1 MNVEPGKT
9 EQAECLSNV
18 KALDCNRECEVSP
31 SDISPESKVSSGDEY
46 ESSIELNSEAK
57 REQSEDTLSNVKA
70 LACSRD
76 CEVSPSDISQ
86 ELKVSSGYEYEPSIQ
101 LNSEAKREQSAD
113 TLSNVKALACS
124 RGCEVLPSDISLEL
138 KVSSGYDYESSVE
151 VNSEAKREQSE
162 DTNMIDVESTDNG
175 NDISYSAVDESSYLP
190 ISHVV
195 EDLMNVDMGRP
206 IEETSG
212 CAQDQDDTGVTGSCP
227 SPGLPN
233 DFSFLDKHSSVSI
246 DYRNVEEDLEDTDA
260 VKCKLLT
267 ANNDAYYGNGYVSA
281 NQSATSHEDAG
292 TLFSSVASFPAEK
305 DRGNGI
311 NKVEISADKLIM

>member
-1 MNVEPGKT
+1 VKWQVILVLILDRCTARPSSLQIQTTKSSGKVEERTVEVEPGKT
-9 EQAECLSNV
+9 EEAECLSNV
-18 KALDCNRECEVSP
+18 KALVCNRDCEVSP

-57 REQSEDTLSNVKA
+57 REQSEDTLSNVKV

-76 CEVSPSDISQ
+76 CEISPSDISQ
-86 ELKVSSGYEYEPSIQ
+86 ELKVSSGYEYESSIQ
-101 LNSEAKREQSAD
+101 LNSEVKREQSAD
-113 TLSNVKALACS
+113 TLSNVK
-124 RGCEVLPSDISLEL
+124 
-138 KVSSGYDYESSVE
+138 
-151 VNSEAKREQSE
+151 

-195 EDLMNVDMGRP
+195 ENLMDVDMGRP

-212 CAQDQDDTGVTGSCP
+212 CAQDQDDTGVAGSCP

-233 DFSFLDKHSSVSI
+233 DFSFLDKHSSLSI

-267 ANNDAYYGNGYVSA
+267 ANDDAYYGNGYVSA
-281 NQSATSHEDAG
+281 NQSATPHEDTG
-292 TLFSSVASFPAEK
+292 TLFSSGASFPTEK

-311 NKVEISADKLIM
+311 KKVEISADKLLM

>member
-1 MNVEPGKT
+1 M
-9 EQAECLSNV
+9 
-18 KALDCNRECEVSP
+18 
-31 SDISPESKVSSGDEY
+31 KV
-46 ESSIELNSEAK
+46 
-57 REQSEDTLSNVKA
+57 

-76 CEVSPSDISQ
+76 CEVSPSDNISQ
-86 ELKVSSGYEYEPSIQ
+86 ELKVSSGYEYESSIP

-113 TLSNVKALACS
+113 TLSNVKDLACS
-124 RGCEVLPSDISLEL
+124 RGCEVVPSDISPEL

-151 VNSEAKREQSE
+151 VNSEAKREQS
-162 DTNMIDVESTDNG
+162 DADMIDVESTDNC

-195 EDLMNVDMGRP
+195 EDLIDVDMGRP

-212 CAQDQDDTGVTGSCP
+212 CAQDQDDTGVAGSCP

-267 ANNDAYYGNGYVSA
+267 ANDDAYYGNGYVSA
-281 NQSATSHEDAG
+281 NQSATPHEDAG
-292 TLFSSVASFPAEK
+292 TLFSGVASYPTEK

-311 NKVEISADKLIM
+311 KKVEISADKLIM